1 MICIQTYVMSSKQD
15 TLTRNNTTIDTT
27 NIITIEKKNNN
38 GIYSPQKM
46 MFEVSSWTT
55 DCALRLVLA
64 HVFCSSGCKPK

>member
-1 MICIQTYVMSSKQD
+1 MSSKQD

-27 NIITIEKKNNN
+27 NIITIEKNNN